1 MEHIVKR
8 GESLWSIAEKYF
20 GSGSRYQD
28 LMKQNNL
35 SEDSVIHPGQKLIIG
50 PDKPKEYKELDT
62 HWVAQGETLSS
73 IASRY
78 GTTVQD
84 LSQVNQNRERFK
96 LYEKYF
102 KGGKL
107 VPRSKFISK
116 LYNNFND

>member
-1 MEHIVKR
+1 MIKLGQGFLDSGDIETAIKR
-8 GESLWSIAEKYF
+8 W
-20 GSGSRYQD
+20 
-28 LMKQNNL
+28 NN
-35 SEDSVIHPGQKLIIG
+35 
-50 PDKPKEYKELDT
+50 KPSY
-62 HWVAQGETLSS
+62 
-73 IASRY
+73 
-78 GTTVQD
+78 